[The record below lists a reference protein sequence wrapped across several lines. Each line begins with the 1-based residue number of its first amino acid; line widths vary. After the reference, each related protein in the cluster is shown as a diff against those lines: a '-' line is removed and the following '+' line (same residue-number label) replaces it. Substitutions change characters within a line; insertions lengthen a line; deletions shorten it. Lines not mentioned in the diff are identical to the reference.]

1 MENERSSVIKI
12 GGEEYEMLLTTRA
25 TKEIAKR
32 HGGLE
37 NLGEKL
43 MNTENFEQALD
54 EIIWLI
60 VLLCNQPIQIHN
72 LRSEDKKLLL
82 TAEELEL
89 LTVPADLAEYKDAI
103 MAAMTKG
110 TNRII
115 ESEDNP
121 KNAVTDE

>member
-1 MENERSSVIKI
+1 MNERSAIVKI
-12 GGEEYEMLLTTRA
+12 GGEEYEMLLTTKA

-32 HGGLE
+32 YGGLE
-37 NLGEKL
+37 NLGDKL

-54 EIIWLI
+54 EIVWLI

-72 LRSEDKKLLL
+72 IKNEDKKPLL

-89 LTVPADLAEYKDAI
+89 LTVPSDLAEYKNAI
-103 MAAMTKG
+103 TAAMTKG

-115 ESEDNP
+115 ESEDNQ
-121 KNAVTDE
+121 KNAVTAE

>member
-1 MENERSSVIKI
+1 MNDRGTTVNI
-12 GGEEYEMLLTTRA
+12 GGEEYEMLLTTKA

-32 HGGLE
+32 YGGLE
-37 NLGEKL
+37 NLGDKL

-54 EIIWLI
+54 EIVWLI

-72 LRSEDKKLLL
+72 LKSEDKKPLL

-110 TNRII
+110 TNRVIQ
-115 ESEDNP
+115 SEDDI
-121 KNAVTDE
+121 KNAVTAE

>member
-1 MENERSSVIKI
+1 MNDRGTTVNI
-12 GGEEYEMLLTTRA
+12 GGEEYEMLLTTKA

-32 HGGLE
+32 YGGLE
-37 NLGEKL
+37 NLGDKL

-54 EIIWLI
+54 EIVWLI

-72 LRSEDKKLLL
+72 LKSEDKKPLM

-121 KNAVTDE
+121 KNAVTAE

>member
-1 MENERSSVIKI
+1 MNDRGTTVNI
-12 GGEEYEMLLTTRA
+12 GGEVYEMLLTTKA

-32 HGGLE
+32 YGGLE
-37 NLGEKL
+37 NLGAKL
-43 MNTENFEQALD
+43 MSTENFEQALD
-54 EIIWLI
+54 EIVWLI

-72 LRSEDKKLLL
+72 LKSEDKKQLL

-110 TNRII
+110 TNRVIQ
-115 ESEDNP
+115 SEDDS
-121 KNAVTDE
+121 KNAVTAE

>member
-1 MENERSSVIKI
+1 MNDRGTTVNI
-12 GGEEYEMLLTTRA
+12 GGEEYEMLLTTKA

-32 HGGLE
+32 YGGLE
-37 NLGEKL
+37 NLGDKL

-54 EIIWLI
+54 EIVWLI

-72 LRSEDKKLLL
+72 LKSEEKKPLL

-110 TNRII
+110 TNRVIQ
-115 ESEDNP
+115 SEDEI
-121 KNAVTDE
+121 KNAVTAE

>member
-1 MENERSSVIKI
+1 MNDRGTTVNI
-12 GGEEYEMLLTTRA
+12 GGEEYEMLLTTKA

-32 HGGLE
+32 YGGLE
-37 NLGEKL
+37 NLGDKL

-72 LRSEDKKLLL
+72 LKSEDKQPLL

-89 LTVPADLAEYKDAI
+89 LTVPADLAEYKNAI

-110 TNRII
+110 TNRVIQ
-115 ESEDNP
+115 SEDDP
-121 KNAVTDE
+121 KNAVTAE

>member
-1 MENERSSVIKI
+1 MNERSAIVKI
-12 GGEEYEMLLTTRA
+12 GGEEYEMLLTTKA

-32 HGGLE
+32 YGGLE
-37 NLGEKL
+37 NLGDKL

-54 EIIWLI
+54 EIVWLI

-72 LRSEDKKLLL
+72 IKSEDKKPLL

-89 LTVPADLAEYKDAI
+89 LTVPADLAEYKNAI
-103 MAAMTKG
+103 MAAMTRG

-115 ESEDNP
+115 ESEDNQ
-121 KNAVTDE
+121 KNAVTAE

>member
-1 MENERSSVIKI
+1 MNDRGTTVNI
-12 GGEEYEMLLTTRA
+12 GGEEYEMLLTTKA

-32 HGGLE
+32 YGGLE
-37 NLGEKL
+37 NLGDKL
-43 MNTENFEQALD
+43 MNTEIFEQALD
-54 EIIWLI
+54 EIVWLI

-72 LRSEDKKLLL
+72 LKSEEKKPLL

-110 TNRII
+110 TNRVIQ
-115 ESEDNP
+115 SEDEI
-121 KNAVTDE
+121 KNAVTAE

>member
-1 MENERSSVIKI
+1 MNDRGTTVNI
-12 GGEEYEMLLTTRA
+12 GGEVYEMLLTTKA

-32 HGGLE
+32 YGGLE

-72 LRSEDKKLLL
+72 LRSDDKKPLL
-82 TAEELEL
+82 TSEEVEL
-89 LTVPADLAEYKDAI
+89 LTVPSDLAEYKNAI

-110 TNRII
+110 TNRVIQ
-115 ESEDNP
+115 SEDEI
-121 KNAVTDE
+121 KNAVTAE

>member
-1 MENERSSVIKI
+1 MNDRGTTVNI
-12 GGEEYEMLLTTRA
+12 GGEVYEMLLTTKA

-32 HGGLE
+32 YGGLE
-37 NLGEKL
+37 NLGAKL
-43 MNTENFEQALD
+43 MSTENFEQALD
-54 EIIWLI
+54 EIVWLI

-72 LRSEDKKLLL
+72 LKSEDKKQLL

-110 TNRII
+110 TNRVIQ
-115 ESEDNP
+115 SEDEI
-121 KNAVTDE
+121 KNAVTAE

>member
-1 MENERSSVIKI
+1 MNDRGTTVNI
-12 GGEEYEMLLTTRA
+12 GGEVYEMLLTTKA

-32 HGGLE
+32 YGGLE
-37 NLGEKL
+37 NLGAKL
-43 MNTENFEQALD
+43 MSTENFEQALD
-54 EIIWLI
+54 EIVWLI

-72 LRSEDKKLLL
+72 LKSEDKKQLL

-110 TNRII
+110 TNRVIQ
-115 ESEDNP
+115 SENDS
-121 KNAVTDE
+121 KNAVTAE

>member
-1 MENERSSVIKI
+1 MNERSAIVKI
-12 GGEEYEMLLTTRA
+12 GGEEYEMLLTTKA

-32 HGGLE
+32 YGGLE

-60 VLLCNQPIQIHN
+60 VLLCNQPIEIYN
-72 LRSEDKKLLL
+72 LKNAEKKPLL
-82 TAEELEL
+82 TSEGVEL
-89 LTVPADLAEYKDAI
+89 LTVPSDLAEYKDAI

-115 ESEDNP
+115 ESEDNQ
-121 KNAVTDE
+121 KNAVTAE

>member
-1 MENERSSVIKI
+1 MNDRGTTVNI
-12 GGEEYEMLLTTRA
+12 GGEVYEMLLTTKA

-32 HGGLE
+32 YGGLE
-37 NLGEKL
+37 NLGAKL
-43 MNTENFEQALD
+43 MSTENFEQALD
-54 EIIWLI
+54 EIVWLI

-72 LRSEDKKLLL
+72 LKREDKKQLL

-110 TNRII
+110 TNRVIQ
-115 ESEDNP
+115 SEDEI
-121 KNAVTDE
+121 KNAVTAE

>member
-1 MENERSSVIKI
+1 MNDRGTTVNI
-12 GGEEYEMLLTTRA
+12 GGEEYEMLLTTKA

-32 HGGLE
+32 YGGLE
-37 NLGEKL
+37 NLGDKL

-54 EIIWLI
+54 EIVWLI

-72 LRSEDKKLLL
+72 LKSEDKKPLL

-110 TNRII
+110 TNRVIQ
-115 ESEDNP
+115 SEDEI
-121 KNAVTDE
+121 KNAVTAE

>member
-1 MENERSSVIKI
+1 MNERSAIVKI
-12 GGEEYEMLLTTRA
+12 VGEEYEMLLTTKA

-32 HGGLE
+32 YGGLE

-60 VLLCNQPIQIHN
+60 VLLCNQPIEIYN
-72 LRSEDKKLLL
+72 LKNAEKKPLL
-82 TAEELEL
+82 TSEGVEL
-89 LTVPADLAEYKDAI
+89 LTVPSDLAEYKDAI

-115 ESEDNP
+115 ESEDNQ
-121 KNAVTDE
+121 KNAVTAE

>member
-1 MENERSSVIKI
+1 MNDRGTTVNI
-12 GGEEYEMLLTTRA
+12 GGEEYEMLLTTKA

-32 HGGLE
+32 YGGLE
-37 NLGEKL
+37 NLGDKL
-43 MNTENFEQALD
+43 MCTENFEQALD

-72 LRSEDKKLLL
+72 LKSEEKKPLL

-110 TNRII
+110 TNRVIQ
-115 ESEDNP
+115 SEDDS
-121 KNAVTDE
+121 KNAVTAE

>member
-1 MENERSSVIKI
+1 MNDRGTTVNI
-12 GGEEYEMLLTTRA
+12 GGEEYEMLLTTKA

-32 HGGLE
+32 YGGLE
-37 NLGEKL
+37 NLGDKL

-54 EIIWLI
+54 EIVWLI

-72 LRSEDKKLLL
+72 LKSEDKKQLL

-110 TNRII
+110 TNRVIQ
-115 ESEDNP
+115 SEDDS
-121 KNAVTDE
+121 KNAVTAE